1 MRISD
6 WSSDVCSSDL
16 RRARAL
22 AVHETSALVGEQRD
36 AQPDA
41 VGERHTDS
49 ALRTEPVIAAIIR
62 LDIAV
67 EAVRRAARDQV
78 HNACGAVAAVEGALR
93 PLQDLDAFDIEERRR
108 EEDVRGL
115 IDIVDVHRDR
125 GAAVRAVIVLA
136 ADAADADRRRCH
148 ARSEEHTSELQSLMR
163 ISYA

>member
-1 MRISD
+1 MLFFFFFKQKTAYEMRISD

-16 RRARAL
+16 
-22 AVHETSALVGEQRD
+22 
-36 AQPDA
+36 
-41 VGERHTDS
+41 
-49 ALRTEPVIAAIIR
+49 IAAIIR

-125 GAAVRAVIVLA
+125 GAAVRA
-136 ADAADADRRRCH
+136 
-148 ARSEEHTSELQSLMR
+148 EEHTAERQQRMR
-163 ISYA
+163 I

>member
-16 RRARAL
+16 IVARARIGKWRQLGTQLHARRRARAL

-93 PLQDLDAFDIEERRR
+93 PLQ
-108 EEDVRGL
+108 
-115 IDIVDVHRDR
+115 
-125 GAAVRAVIVLA
+125 
-136 ADAADADRRRCH
+136 
-148 ARSEEHTSELQSLMR
+148 
-163 ISYA
+163 

>member
-1 MRISD
+1 MLMMYHSMFFFFKQKTAYEMRISD
-6 WSSDVCSSDL
+6 WSSGVCSSDL
-16 RRARAL
+16 
-22 AVHETSALVGEQRD
+22 
-36 AQPDA
+36 
-41 VGERHTDS
+41 
-49 ALRTEPVIAAIIR
+49 
-62 LDIAV
+62 
-67 EAVRRAARDQV
+67 V

-148 ARSEEHTSELQSLMR
+148 AAEIRCDAHAGDLRRQILEDRKSTRLNSSP
-163 ISYA
+163 